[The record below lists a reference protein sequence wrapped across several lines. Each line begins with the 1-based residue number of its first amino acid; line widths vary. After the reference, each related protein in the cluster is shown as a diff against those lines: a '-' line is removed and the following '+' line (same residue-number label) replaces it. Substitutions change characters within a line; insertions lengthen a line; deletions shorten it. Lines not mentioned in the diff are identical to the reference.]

1 MSNIKDTEYNLL
13 SQLSYLD
20 IPENVKIYKDAPMNK
35 NYTIGD
41 MVNYYIKNED
51 LTNGRVAMSSSE
63 WDKTL
68 VEIEKDPNLMNLKI
82 TGYTYQDSSNSKNL
96 NPKENG
102 LVAYCFETDDH
113 KAVISYRG
121 SETRDGI
128 GAEDW
133 YDNFKLAF
141 ESDTPQQKASL
152 DFLNKMKLEYGY
164 NDFSVTGHSKGGNDA
179 EYVGVKSDD
188 VIRCVAF
195 DPPGFD
201 LDFLRKNAD
210 RIESSKGKIVS
221 YVSYLDMVSSIL
233 NNVAG
238 KTNEID
244 TPNPGEFPLYHKDN
258 LFINPNTKGFY
269 DKATKPYD
277 LSEVGVLTDCL
288 SQQVSEKDGMNFA
301 DGLYNV
307 ASGREGILAL
317 LTDKNFRRSTLVLL
331 PCLKEDLNIIT
342 ADYVRKTIMSD
353 QSIPVK
359 IAKIGGV
366 LIIDKV
372 GKFVLNTAEFLDAS
386 ICLTSDL
393 KEFGKSCFETM
404 RKYVAEFENFC
415 SEKEKELE
423 KLVDNEID
431 EIENDAKYFEAECE
445 AGFQKLGNEAIETF
459 ESYSNV
465 TAEML
470 ELEAVGINSIMDA
483 FGIGEHSVKT
493 EEYIKINTDR
503 LRDYAR
509 KLANIQSQ
517 AEEVSR
523 SINSLYIDM
532 DVDNLEHVENLL
544 HLFRATYLDETYY
557 RFSECINFLN
567 RAADK
572 FETAECEI
580 IKEAN
585 QLITYV

>member
-1 MSNIKDTEYNLL
+1 MSNISDVEYNLL

-20 IPENVKIYKDAPMNK
+20 NPQSSR
-35 NYTIGD
+35 YTIGNGKVKD
-41 MVNYYIKNED
+41 YTVGNMVNYYLNHEKQTE
-51 LTNGRVAMSSSE
+51 GRVAMSSSE

-68 VEIEKDPNLMNLKI
+68 QEIKDDPNLMNLKI
-82 TGYTYQDSSNSKNL
+82 TGYTYQDSSNSKDL

-152 DFLNKMKLEYGY
+152 DFLNSMKRQYGY
-164 NDFSVTGHSKGGNDA
+164 IDFSVTGHSKGGNNA

-188 VIRCVAF
+188 VTKCVAF

-201 LDFLRKNAD
+201 FDFFRKNKD
-210 RIESSKGKIVS
+210 RIEGSKGKIVS

-238 KTNEID
+238 KTNEIE

-258 LFINPNTKGFY
+258 LFINPKTKEFY
-269 DKATKPYD
+269 SKVSKPYD
-277 LSEVGVLTDCL
+277 LSELQVLTDCL

-317 LTDKNFRRSTLVLL
+317 LVDKNFRESTLVLL
-331 PCLKEDLNIIT
+331 PCLKEDLNVIT
-342 ADYVRKTIMSD
+342 VDYIKKTIMSN

-359 IAKIGGV
+359 VAKIGGV
-366 LIIDKV
+366 LIVNKV
-372 GKFVLNTAEFLDAS
+372 GDFVLNTAEFLDAS
-386 ICLTSDL
+386 VCLVSDL
-393 KEFGKSCFETM
+393 AEFVKNSFETM

-415 SEKEKELE
+415 AEKEKELE
-423 KLVDNEID
+423 KLVDNKID
-431 EIENDAKYFEAECE
+431 EIENDIKYFETEGE
-445 AGFQKLGNEAIETF
+445 ACFQKLGNEAVEVL
-459 ESYSNV
+459 ENYSNV
-465 TAEML
+465 ST
-470 ELEAVGINSIMDA
+470 EAVQFEAAGVNSIMDA
-483 FGIGEHSVKT
+483 FGIGQHSVKT
-493 EEYIKINTDR
+493 EECIKINTDR

-509 KLANIQSQ
+509 RLSNIQRQ

-523 SINSLYIDM
+523 SINSLYMSMGI
-532 DVDNLEHVENLL
+532 DNLEHFENFI

-567 RAADK
+567 RTADK

-580 IKEAN
+580 MQSAN
-585 QLITYV
+585 RLTTYL